1 MYSIVFEYLRKLLA
15 IIYTKEIQSAARSPK
30 NLPSN
35 DPSFKNKP
43 EPVIIRVPVPART
56 KPRNT
61 AGFILLFKNNF
72 S

>member
-30 NLPSN
+30 NLPSS
-35 DPSFKNKP
+35 DPSSKKRP
-43 EPVIIRVPVPART
+43 EPVIMSVPVPART
-56 KPRNT
+56 KPRKT
-61 AGFILLFKNNF
+61 TGFILFFKNNF